1 MVNHSSRALSTH
13 GYIRQVTGL
22 ILQYIFYSNVSDYKR
37 IYNSPVKY
45 LYFTKKSWE
54 LKDNGQL
61 KKEIWHC
68 SEFEFT

>member
-22 ILQYIFYSNVSDYKR
+22 ILQYIFYSNMSDYKR

-45 LYFTKKSWE
+45 LYFTKKV
-54 LKDNGQL
+54 GR
-61 KKEIWHC
+61 
-68 SEFEFT
+68 